1 MQRTASVEINLDALT
16 HNLSVVRSHA
26 GNAKIMAVIKAN
38 AYGHGML
45 KIAQH
50 LQDKVDALAVA
61 CVEEAVVLRK
71 AGINT
76 RIVVLQGFHHA
87 DHLQQCDQYKLEPVC
102 HQVWQLELLQESTI
116 AQPLK
121 IWLKVDT
128 GMHRLGLSAE
138 EAKQAFLQ
146 LQNCDQVEKTLL
158 MSHFANADEP
168 ENILNQQQLER
179 FNNLLAALSI
189 EPSLESGPESS
200 LANSAGIVSI
210 PGAIKDW
217 VRPGIMLYG
226 ASPLMNK
233 TAAELGLKSVMRL
246 SSTVIALTD
255 VKVGEA
261 IGYGSTWTCE
271 ADSKIAVIAIGY
283 GDGYPRHAQS
293 GTAVAIHGQRCPLV
307 GRVSMDMICVDI
319 SKLDEVVN
327 VSDVVVLW
335 AENPS
340 VDEVAKTASTIG
352 YELLCHA
359 GKDQ

>member
-16 HNLSVVRSHA
+16 HNLSVVRSYA

-61 CVEEAVVLRK
+61 CVEEAVMLRE
-71 AGINT
+71 AGINS
-76 RIVVLQGFHHA
+76 RIVVLQGFHHT
-87 DHLQQCDQYKLEPVC
+87 DHLQQCDQYKLEPVF
-102 HQVWQLELLQESTI
+102 HQIWQLELLQQSTI

-128 GMHRLGLSAE
+128 GMHRLGMSADE
-138 EAKQAFLQ
+138 TSQAYQQ
-146 LQNCDQVEKTLL
+146 LWNNSQVEKIHL

-168 ENILNQQQLER
+168 ENVLNQQQLKR
-179 FNNLLAALSI
+179 FNTLQSSLSI
-189 EPSLESGPESS
+189 ESSLEFS
-200 LANSAGIVSI
+200 LANSAAIISM
-210 PGAIKDW
+210 PDAIKDW

-226 ASPLMNK
+226 ASPLANIS
-233 TAAELGLKSVMRL
+233 AAELGLKPVMRL
-246 SSTVIALTD
+246 SSKVIALTD
-255 VKVGEA
+255 VKAGEA
-261 IGYGSTWTCE
+261 IGYGSSWVCE
-271 ADSKIAVIAIGY
+271 TDSKIAVIAIGY
-283 GDGYPRHAQS
+283 GDGYPRHAS
-293 GTAVAIHGQRCPLV
+293 AGTGVCIHDQLCPLV

-319 SKLDEVVN
+319 SKLYLAVKIGD
-327 VSDVVVLW
+327 DAVLW
-335 AENPS
+335 AETPG
-340 VDEVAKTASTIG
+340 VDEVAKSAGTIG